1 VTNIIL
7 NHLDDELLAKLE
19 ELARSNRVSVEVQ
32 AERLLA
38 EAVSALNRRRRRLE
52 IVDRIAAMTP
62 DGVKQTDSTIL
73 LREDRDR

>member
-7 NHLDDELLAKLE
+7 NHLDDELLAALE
-19 ELARSNRVSVEVQ
+19 ELAISNRVSVEVQ

-62 DGVKQTDSTIL
+62 DGVTQTDSTIL